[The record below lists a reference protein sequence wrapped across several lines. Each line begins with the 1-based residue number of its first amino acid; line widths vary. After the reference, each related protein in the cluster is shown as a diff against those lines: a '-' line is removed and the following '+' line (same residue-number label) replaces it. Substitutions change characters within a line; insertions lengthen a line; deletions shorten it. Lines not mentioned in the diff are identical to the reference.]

1 MPEVVK
7 PEIYNYCCGEDPQ
20 TRNAMFAVKNFF
32 KLNLRNYW
40 FGGLCHA
47 QNTELLVWRVFKT
60 RKLHWLVWP
69 GLSNQKCTFTGF
81 CHVAMHLALYAFT
94 HWRND
99 RWSNASMLSNVS
111 GVIIFCFA
119 QGTAIFFKRRNSLDR
134 AIYVTALWNKNTHF
148 PPKAIEK
155 RFPIIHDC
163 WLILIELLL
172 CDCLY
177 FLPYTTRRVSEIF
190 ARLPLQL
197 LKSVSTLNCAF
208 IFQLVVGTFAEAWL
222 RFRSKH
228 LFGEIFE
235 IECVYWAFITFNLP
249 KKHWTH
255 WSGIVSQEQA

>member
-1 MPEVVK
+1 MTALPEVVK

-20 TRNAMFAVKNFF
+20 TRNAMFAVKNCF

-47 QNTELLVWRVFKT
+47 LNTELLMRRVFKT

-81 CHVAMHLALYAFT
+81 CHVAMHLALYAFI

-111 GVIIFCFA
+111 GVILFCFA
-119 QGTAIFFKRRNSLDR
+119 QGTAIFFKRRNSLNR

-163 WLILIELLL
+163 WLILIE
-172 CDCLY
+172 
-177 FLPYTTRRVSEIF
+177 
-190 ARLPLQL
+190 
-197 LKSVSTLNCAF
+197 
-208 IFQLVVGTFAEAWL
+208 
-222 RFRSKH
+222 
-228 LFGEIFE
+228 
-235 IECVYWAFITFNLP
+235 
-249 KKHWTH
+249 
-255 WSGIVSQEQA
+255 

>member
-1 MPEVVK
+1 LSCQEYTVISEARFQNKETTLTGMARPVK
-7 PEIYNYCCGEDPQ
+7 PEMY
-20 TRNAMFAVKNFF
+20 V
-32 KLNLRNYW
+32 YW
-40 FGGLCHA
+40 FLPCRHA
-47 QNTELLVWRVFKT
+47 FSFVCVHTLTQRPLVERF
-60 RKLHWLVWP
+60 
-69 GLSNQKCTFTGF
+69 
-81 CHVAMHLALYAFT
+81 
-94 HWRND
+94 
-99 RWSNASMLSNVS
+99 NVKQCVRS
-111 GVIIFCFA
+111 HSFCFA
-119 QGTAIFFKRRNSLDR
+119 QGTAIFFKGRNSLNR

-197 LKSVSTLNCAF
+197 LKSVSTLSCAF

-222 RFRSKH
+222 RFRLKH